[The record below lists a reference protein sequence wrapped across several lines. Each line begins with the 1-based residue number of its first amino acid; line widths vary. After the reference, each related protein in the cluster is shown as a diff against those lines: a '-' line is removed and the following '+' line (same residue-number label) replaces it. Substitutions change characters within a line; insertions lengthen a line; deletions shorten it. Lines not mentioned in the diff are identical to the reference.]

1 LNHRLNHGRAFTV
14 LELVIVISVILVL
27 MALALTVTSTVL
39 AANDRRTMQNTF
51 LMLDQA
57 IVSWE
62 AQAGRPLSFG
72 RRLPTHPPPAPAP
85 VPPDPDVPDF
95 TIAGT
100 GPSAAFDIYEEVVG
114 ALPFPTAYAI
124 CVVLDRLAKS
134 PDSAEIISR
143 IPNTSIRMVQLVGT
157 NTVEPLPIGWPSTAA
172 GIDPNQ
178 MPAYALV
185 REIFDPWGR
194 RIAVNFPGRA
204 ATKAEIAEFQEHI
217 DAEDGTVHTR
227 DEFSMGVCRNRKICF
242 VSAGPDGDF
251 GTLADNI
258 YSYELLPRPTP

>member
-1 LNHRLNHGRAFTV
+1 MNNRLNHRRAFSV

-27 MALALTVTSTVL
+27 MGIALTVTSTVL

-57 IVSWE
+57 IASWE

-72 RRLPTHPPPAPAP
+72 RRTPPC
-85 VPPDPDVPDF
+85 DPDLTELPVRSPDF
-95 TIAGT
+95 ADFTT
-100 GPSAAFDIYEEVVG
+100 GPSAAFDIYEEDFLG
-114 ALPFPTAYAI
+114 TYAI

-143 IPNTSIRMVQLVGT
+143 IPNTSIRMVPLLGANAVQ
-157 NTVEPLPIGWPSTAA
+157 PLPTGWTSAAA
-172 GIDPNQ
+172 GTDPNQ
-178 MPAYALV
+178 MPAYAEV
-185 REIFDPWGR
+185 REIFDPWGQ

-204 ATKAEIAEFQEHI
+204 ATKAEIAGFPARI
-217 DAEDGTVHTR
+217 DGEDGTVRTL
-227 DEFSMGVCRNRKICF
+227 DECWMGTCRNRKICF
-242 VSAGPDGDF
+242 LSGGPDGDL

-258 YSYELLPRPTP
+258 FSYEMLPRPAQ